1 MHSNQFELEFV
12 TEDALAGFRLH
23 RFELLNWGTFD
34 KHIWQIQPNGNNA
47 LLTGDIGSGKST
59 LIDALTTLLVPAQKI
74 TYNKAAGAEGKERSL
89 MSYIRGHYKSEK
101 DEEKLSARQVALRDN
116 TKYSVLLGYFYNA
129 GFDIKVS
136 LAQVF
141 WCKDDSNQPER
152 FYLISDAEL
161 FIAAD
166 FSNITD
172 ISTLKKR
179 LRQRKDTSLFD
190 SFSEYSSEFC
200 RRLGIENKQA
210 LDLFY
215 QTVSMKAVGNL
226 TDFVRQQMLEEPP
239 VQERVSSICKEFDN
253 LNRAHQAVL
262 KAKDQLAL
270 LKPLITDINDHK
282 QISVQHQEKSR
293 CRNALEGYFAALKTH
308 LLQQRTEKL
317 QQEREKN
324 QQKLIQQQN
333 NIQALREHINTL
345 ERSIYDNGGRRLAE
359 LDKEQQQ
366 LQSIQTSKKHKA
378 QVYAKL
384 CQQLELNFTIDNGRF
399 YDNQLQAQKLQKD
412 IERQQIEIDKE
423 KIDAVLERDT
433 LNKHATQL
441 NDELSSLRMRRSNI
455 PLNNLQIRQHLC
467 DTIGLNTEDLPF
479 VGELLKVDET
489 ESAWEGA
496 IERVLHNF
504 ALSLL
509 VPEQHYAK
517 VAHYVEKTQL
527 KGRLVY
533 FRLRTHQ
540 QERFDTPSPEYLF
553 HKIRIQTQSEFYDW
567 LAKKIAQEFDY
578 ICASLDDFQRLPK
591 AITASGQIKSGAER
605 HEKDDRHSLTDRSR
619 FVLGWDNRAKITLL
633 ETQLNDIQTQGVQC
647 LERLKNLDKRL
658 KDLITK
664 RDTVRDLLNINQF
677 SDIDWHS
684 ITQQIDKLLEERQA
698 IQQSSDKLAE
708 LENQLKAS
716 KQQLREQ
723 QNNEQ
728 ELIKTDGRLEAQLEN
743 SRQISQACYQ
753 ALQALNSTEREFCFP
768 KLKQLQNE
776 LFADA
781 RLTVENCD
789 KYQKDLRELLQGKI
803 NADAR
808 KLQHL
813 NDRIITKMQEY
824 KSKYPQE
831 SRDVNVSLE
840 SASEFSEMLAKLE
853 KDDLPRHEQKF
864 HAMLKEGTIQ
874 QIAMF
879 QANLDKEQEQIKE
892 KLNKINQSL
901 NAIDYNAGT
910 YITLLAE
917 RSKDEEIRSFQQD
930 LKACLADALSN
941 EDNLYDEHKF
951 HQVKNIIDRFN
962 GREGLSDSDKK
973 WTRKVTDVRN
983 WFMFSIAERWREDDK
998 DKEYYSDS
1006 AGKSGGQKEKLAYTI
1021 LAAALAYQFGLQ
1033 WGETR
1038 SRSFRFV
1045 MIDEAFGRGSDES
1058 ARYGLELFQKLNLQ
1072 LLIVTPMQKIHV
1084 IENYVKSVNFVH
1096 NENGQNSM
1104 LRNLTISDYQQE
1116 KLNQSL

>member
-1 MHSNQFELEFV
+1 MHSNQFELNFV
-12 TEDALAGFRLH
+12 NEDALAGFRLH

-34 KHIWQIQPNGNNA
+34 KHIWQIQPNGDNA

-74 TYNKAAGAEGKERSL
+74 IYNKAAGAESKERNL
-89 MSYIRGHYKSEK
+89 TSYIRGHYKSEK

-129 GFDIKVS
+129 GYDTKVS

-152 FYLISDAEL
+152 FYLISETEL
-161 FIAAD
+161 FIATD
-166 FSNITD
+166 FSQVTD
-172 ISTLKKR
+172 MSVLKKR
-179 LRQRKDTSLFD
+179 LRHRKDTTLFD
-190 SFSEYSSEFC
+190 SFSEYSAEFC

-215 QTVSMKAVGNL
+215 QTVSMKAIGNL

-239 VQERVSSICKEFDN
+239 VQERVTAICKEFDN

-262 KAKDQLAL
+262 KAKDQLDL
-270 LKPLITDINDHK
+270 LKPLISDLQNHK
-282 QISVQHQEKSR
+282 QISQQYQEKSR
-293 CRNALEGYFAALKTH
+293 CRHALEGYFAALKTH

-317 QQEREKN
+317 QQERDKN
-324 QQKLIQQQN
+324 QQKLTKQQH
-333 NIQALREHINTL
+333 NIEAFREHIKEL

-359 LDKEQQQ
+359 LDKAEHQ
-366 LQSIQTSKKHKA
+366 LQSLQVTKKRHA
-378 QVYAKL
+378 QNYAQL
-384 CQQLELNFTIDNGRF
+384 CQQLELNPAIDSDRF
-399 YDNQLQAQKLQKD
+399 YDNQLQAQALQKT
-412 IERQQIEIDKE
+412 IERQQAEIDKE
-423 KIDAVLERDT
+423 KIDAVLERDA
-433 LNKHATQL
+433 LNKQASQL
-441 NDELSSLRMRRSNI
+441 TEELSSLRMRRSNI
-455 PLNNLQIRQHLC
+455 PLSNLQLRQQLC
-467 DTIGLNTEDLPF
+467 DTIGLGTEDLPF

-489 ESAWEGA
+489 ETQWEGA

-509 VPEQHYAK
+509 VPEAHYAK
-517 VAHYVEKTQL
+517 VAHYVEKTNL

-533 FRLRTHQ
+533 FRVRAKAN
-540 QERFDTPSPEYLF
+540 ERFDTPSPEYVF
-553 HKIRIQTQSEFYDW
+553 HKIRIQTNSEFYDW
-567 LAKKIAQEFDY
+567 LAKKITQEFDY
-578 ICASLDDFQRLPK
+578 VCASLDDFRHSPK
-591 AITASGQIKSGAER
+591 AITVSGQIKSGAER
-605 HEKDDRHSLTDRSR
+605 HEKDDRHNINDRSR
-619 FVLGWDNRAKITLL
+619 FVLGWDNAAKIHSF
-633 ETQLNDIQTQGVQC
+633 EKQLNDVQTQGLQC

-677 SDIDWHS
+677 TDIDWHS
-684 ITQQIDKLLEERQA
+684 ITQQIDKVQQERRT
-698 IQQSSDKLAE
+698 IQQSSDKLAQ
-708 LENQLKAS
+708 LETQLNNS
-716 KQQLREQ
+716 KQQLNAETDK
-723 QNNEQ
+723 EQ
-728 ELIKTDGRLEAQLEN
+728 ELIKTDGKLDAQLES
-743 SRQISQACYQ
+743 SRQTSQACYQ
-753 ALQALNSTEREFCFP
+753 ALQALSNTEREFSFP
-768 KLKQLQNE
+768 KLKLMQAE
-776 LFADA
+776 LLADA

-789 KYQKDLRELLQGKI
+789 KYQKDLRDSLQGKM
-803 NADAR
+803 DSDSR
-808 KLQHL
+808 KLKQL
-813 NDRIITKMQEY
+813 NERIITQMQRY
-824 KSKYPQE
+824 KDRYPQE
-831 SRDVNVSLE
+831 SRDVNVSLD
-840 SASEFSEMLAKLE
+840 SATEFSEMLAKLE
-853 KDDLPRHEQKF
+853 KEDLPRHEQRF

-879 QANLDKEQEQIKE
+879 QANLDKEHDEIKE
-892 KLNKINQSL
+892 KLTKINQSL

-910 YITLLAE
+910 YITLLGE
-917 RSKDEEIRSFQQD
+917 RSKDEEIRAFQQD
-930 LKACLADALSN
+930 LKACLADALSS

-951 HQVKNIIDRFN
+951 HQVKKIIDRFN
-962 GREGLSDSDKK
+962 GREGSTDADKK

-983 WFMFSIAERWREDDK
+983 WFIFSIAERWRDDNQ

-1084 IENYVKSVNFVH
+1084 IENYVKTVNFVH
-1096 NENGQNSM
+1096 NDNGQNSM

-1116 KLNQSL
+1116 KATVM